1 MKPPTGDRGFPNP
14 EMDSSLLALFGREA
28 EAQIARVLEI
38 LLALEQAPQDLERL
52 HDLMRELHSLKGA
65 ARVVGLT
72 PVVHLAHGM
81 EDCLARIREHRL
93 RVTPDE
99 VDVLMRAADRIL
111 SLARR
116 AATGAWDAGQSP
128 ATEDRTILLQLRALA
143 EGNAD
148 HGPGSKTP
156 QTADPAPDQLPHALT
171 AGSLPSASSAG
182 PGAPA
187 GRSERLDRD
196 RADELMRLAAQA
208 LADVR
213 WLNLFLER
221 MANLQARHQQAGALM
236 ESLGRRPPAESAA
249 AETGA
254 WLDRLQEHWRTCAGE
269 LHGIAESLRTYEQK
283 TARWSHRLYLTVLE
297 SRIRPFGEAVRR
309 LPRLVRDLARSSG
322 KEVRLEVA
330 GEETR
335 VDRSVLERLEHVLMH
350 LVRNAVDHG
359 CETPVERIHAG
370 KPARA
375 VVRVEACLRPHELL
389 VRVADDG
396 RGVDLAALRKRVSE
410 WGRVSPQDLET
421 LSPDRL
427 LEFLF
432 QPGLTLRSSVTSDS
446 GRGIG
451 LDVVRQAVREMR
463 GQVFVETVP
472 GRGTTFVL
480 HLPLTLSVVRAIV
493 VEVSGQAY
501 AFPVAQVRRVLRLE
515 RVEWSAPGGQP
526 VVRFAGQPV
535 PLRALQEGL
544 GLHQGWSGPPP
555 WWVVVT
561 GEGSHACAWQVDHCP
576 GEQELTLQPV
586 ETDLWGLKHASGVA
600 VLEDGRPVLVLSA
613 PDLVETLRAEVQ
625 PNSPHG
631 EAVPR
636 PAPVR
641 QPAHEKRRVLVADGS
656 AQERDRIRRA
666 LADRG
671 YESDEAQDGWEAWR
685 AIGRQDYALVLA
697 AVGMAGLDGVE
708 LTRRLR
714 RHRQWFRLP
723 VLLLNRGP
731 GCGISAVGYEV
742 GANGCL
748 EGEALD
754 PGTVARE
761 VERVLGRS

>member
-1 MKPPTGDRGFPNP
+1 MNPETGDHGLPDP
-14 EMDSSLLALFGREA
+14 EMDASLLALFGREA

-38 LLALEQAPQDLERL
+38 LLALEQAPQDLERV

-81 EDCLARIREHRL
+81 EDCLAGIRESRL
-93 RVTPDE
+93 RITPE
-99 VDVLMRAADRIL
+99 VVDVLMRAADRIH

-116 AATGAWDAGQSP
+116 AATGLSDAGNSP
-128 ATEDRTILLQLRALA
+128 AMDDRMILQQLRALA
-143 EGNAD
+143 EGNPD
-148 HGPGSKTP
+148 HDPGSKTP
-156 QTADPAPDQLPHALT
+156 QAADSAPDPLSNGST
-171 AGSLPSASSAG
+171 AGFSFSPSGAG

-196 RADELMRLAAQA
+196 RADQLMRLAAQA
-208 LADVR
+208 LADTR
-213 WLNLFLER
+213 WLSLFLER
-221 MANLQARHQQAGALM
+221 MADLQARHQQAGALM
-236 ESLGRRPPAESAA
+236 ETLGRRPPAEPAA

-254 WLDRLQEHWRTCAGE
+254 WWDRLREQWRTCAGE

-322 KEVRLEVA
+322 KEVRLELA

-359 CETPVERIHAG
+359 CETPVERVHAG

-396 RGVDLAALRKRVSE
+396 RGVDLAALRKRVIE
-410 WGRVSPQDLET
+410 RGRVSPQDLET

-463 GQVFVETVP
+463 GQVFVQTVP

-501 AFPVAQVRRVLRLE
+501 AFPMAQVRRVLRLE
-515 RVEWSAPGGQP
+515 RVEGSGPGGQP
-526 VVRFAGQPV
+526 RLRFAGQPV

-544 GLHQGWSGPPP
+544 GLDRGWSGPPP

-561 GEGSHACAWQVDHCP
+561 GEGSHACAWQVDHCL

-586 ETDLWGLKHASGVA
+586 ETDLWGLKHATGVA

-613 PDLVETLRAEVQ
+613 PDLAETSRAETHA
-625 PNSPHG
+625 NSSPG
-631 EAVPR
+631 DAVAR
-636 PAPVR
+636 PAPIR
-641 QPAHEKRRVLVADGS
+641 RPAQEKRRVLVADGS

-685 AIGRQDYALVLA
+685 AIGRRDYALVLA
-697 AVGMAGLDGVE
+697 AVGMAGLDGLE

-714 RHRQWFRLP
+714 RHRRWFRLP

-731 GCGISAVGYEV
+731 GCGISAVGYEA
-742 GANGCL
+742 GANVCL

-754 PGTVARE
+754 PGRVACE
-761 VERVLGRS
+761 VERVLDRS